1 MTPLLRRLVRTL
13 WLGGVALLG
22 VPPAPAAPAAL
33 VRYVAADGDDR
44 WSGIPATPNRARTD
58 GPFASLARARD
69 ALQALKA
76 GPGLP
81 QGATVLVRGGVYRLS
96 APLVLGPADSG
107 LAAAPM
113 VYAAYP
119 GESVRLRGS
128 IVLQGWRPARGRIWQ
143 ATVPAGLRDVRFWQL
158 FYRGRRQILARTPN
172 FDPQHP
178 RSGGFSYAAGEVEQ
192 GSRELL
198 PYDPDH
204 LDPAQWSRPTEGRV
218 HVWAW
223 RNWNHDISP
232 IRAVDLPRHT
242 LVLAQPARYLIMRG
256 NRFFVDNLLEELDAP
271 GEWYYERQ
279 TGQVYFWPPDE
290 RNPGDAVSV
299 PVLDNLITVQGDA
312 RTGAVAGQIQLRGF
326 DLAETNDTL
335 VRLSRTADCRITG
348 ATFTHCGGTALRL
361 DDGAHH
367 NRVAGCDFH
376 QVGGPAISLED
387 TVDWTHRP
395 EGHLAFNVIDN
406 NHVHDVG
413 EGGEAWSAIALLP
426 SCGGNASHD
435 NVISHNLVHDTPRQG
450 IAFNGQGN
458 VVEYNHVHHTN
469 QEQSDTGAIGMG
481 SRDIHE
487 RGSVIRYNYVHD
499 AGGYHMLQPGVWAYP
514 HFCWGIYLDDY
525 TSGVRVYGNLVVNAY
540 RGAVMV
546 HGGQDNLIA
555 NNLFVAGAAQ
565 QLQYA
570 PIDSLTSGRTPAHP
584 DKGPW
589 LMTGTRCVGNIFYYP
604 GAESN
609 WLKGDKWRQILA
621 ESDCNVI
628 WAGGRPVT
636 IPQLRAAPGGDWAAW
651 QQLGFDR
658 ASVVADPQLVDPRRG
673 DYRLRPG
680 SPALQLGFIPLP
692 LAQMGLYPSAERASW
707 PVAGDP
713 WREEHLRHPVDAGR
727 PSRGPR

>member
-1 MTPLLRRLVRTL
+1 M
-13 WLGGVALLG
+13 
-22 VPPAPAAPAAL
+22 
-33 VRYVAADGDDR
+33 
-44 WSGIPATPNRARTD
+44 
-58 GPFASLARARD
+58 
-69 ALQALKA
+69 
-76 GPGLP
+76 
-81 QGATVLVRGGVYRLS
+81 
-96 APLVLGPADSG
+96 
-107 LAAAPM
+107 
-113 VYAAYP
+113 
-119 GESVRLRGS
+119 
-128 IVLQGWRPARGRIWQ
+128 
-143 ATVPAGLRDVRFWQL
+143 
-158 FYRGRRQILARTPN
+158 
-172 FDPQHP
+172 
-178 RSGGFSYAAGEVEQ
+178 
-192 GSRELL
+192 
-198 PYDPDH
+198 
-204 LDPAQWSRPTEGRV
+204 
-218 HVWAW
+218 
-223 RNWNHDISP
+223 
-232 IRAVDLPRHT
+232 
-242 LVLAQPARYLIMRG
+242 
-256 NRFFVDNLLEELDAP
+256 
-271 GEWYYERQ
+271 
-279 TGQVYFWPPDE
+279 
-290 RNPGDAVSV
+290 
-299 PVLDNLITVQGDA
+299 
-312 RTGAVAGQIQLRGF
+312 
-326 DLAETNDTL
+326 
-335 VRLSRTADCRITG
+335 
-348 ATFTHCGGTALRL
+348 
-361 DDGAHH
+361 
-367 NRVAGCDFH
+367 
-376 QVGGPAISLED
+376 
-387 TVDWTHRP
+387 DWTHRP

-499 AGGYHMLQPGVWAYP
+499 TGGYHMLQPGVWAYP

-555 NNLFVAGAAQ
+555 NNLFVDGAAQ

-589 LMTGTRCVGNIFYYP
+589 LMTGTRCVGNIFYYT

-621 ESDCNVI
+621 ESDRNVI

-707 PVAGDP
+707 PVAADP